1 MKKLFT
7 DLTLCVMFA
16 SLISCAK
23 SQTNEVT
30 YTIKKGSH
38 YSNAPH
44 RIVHSKLNYTIT
56 FDASA
61 MYSIDSVE
69 QADIN
74 KLFGFNSCSA
84 LHDYQSARLG
94 WRWYHDSL
102 QIMYYIYDQ
111 GERVYGYLTSVP
123 MNVPSEYELVQ
134 TDSEYRFKVNGVK
147 FIYKKKWKCKAL
159 YNYHLWPYF
168 GGNIKAPH
176 DITIKFRRTNEK

>member
-1 MKKLFT
+1 MKRLSFV
-7 DLTLCVMFA
+7 LILYVLLVG
-16 SLISCAK
+16 LISCAK
-23 SQTNEVT
+23 SQTSDVI

-44 RIVHSKLNYTIT
+44 KIVGSKLNYNIT
-56 FDASA
+56 FDESA
-61 MYSIDSVE
+61 MYTIDSIE

-102 QIMYYIYDQ
+102 QIMYYIYDK
-111 GERVYGYLTSVP
+111 GERIYGYLTSVP
-123 MNVPSEYELVQ
+123 INVPCEYELVQ
-134 TDSEYRFKVNGVK
+134 TDKEYKFKANGVK
-147 FIYKKKWKCKAL
+147 FTYKKKWKCKAL

-168 GGNIKAPH
+168 GGNVKAPH